1 MSPQEQ
7 VFRRGLGWSA
17 IAVTVVG
24 LAGCVIAYLVSG
36 TPGLW
41 SALAGAVL
49 AAVFGLGTQAVA
61 VLTVRKDPLVFAGA
75 TVVSSMAKILLVIVA
90 AMVAQN
96 IDALVRPAFGAT
108 LLAGSL
114 AAIIVD
120 LIVFQRGRIPYV
132 SPSPSAGATPPDDG
146 VR

>member
-1 MSPQEQ
+1 MPGP
-7 VFRRGLGWSA
+7 RRLSA
-17 IAVTVVG
+17 IV
-24 LAGCVIAYLVSG
+24 
-36 TPGLW
+36 
-41 SALAGAVL
+41 AGAVL